1 MALQNSWP
9 GPSGVTDTT
18 EARKDLAGLI
28 ETDGSGVARAG
39 VFPAHTNAIVT
50 ARSDMNV
57 DIAAFQGC
65 AVQFGGPVLLANDG
79 TIQLPSVL
87 VSPGSGTNYYVVYVK
102 QNESTAPGT
111 DANNNVI
118 AGASLSTASFT
129 AARSALPAG
138 AVELATVQVPSGVAA
153 TNAAGVTITQSFQYT
168 AAEGGVVLVRNSTEL
183 AAWSPADGALAY
195 QIDTKAYMSRVG
207 GAWLPSA
214 SGGPHVVFA
223 RTAAFNFTTTK
234 TILTFDSTPVEGG
247 LGGALSTSDYGTFTC
262 VLPGLYQVSAMAT
275 AGGASTTAVG
285 LELFKGSTAVR
296 GVNAATNTIS
306 WTSLPLVYT
315 IRLVAGD
322 TISLRVS
329 APATVAAVVSSPSL
343 NNVCIDYV
351 KP

>member
-28 ETDGSGVARAG
+28 ETNGSGVARAG
-39 VFPAHTNAIVT
+39 LFPAHTNAIVT

-111 DANNNVI
+111 DANNNVL
-118 AGASLSTASFT
+118 AGATLSTASFT

-138 AVELATVQVPSGVAA
+138 ALELATVQVPSGVAA
-153 TNAAGVTITQSFQYT
+153 TNAVGVTITQSFQYT

-183 AAWSPADGALAY
+183 AAWTPGDGAVVFQLDTGGFYVRKSGGWVLVPGSSPAHFVLRKTVSFGWTATQTDHTWDAALLEGAL
-195 QIDTKAYMSRVG
+195 
-207 GAWLPSA
+207 GA
-214 SGGPHVVFA
+214 
-223 RTAAFNFTTTK
+223 FTTTDNITYTCVVPGVYSLMGSLASNTGTTSTDIFLFK
-234 TILTFDSTPVEGG
+234 NGTGVMTWNGAANGSYYTGHPFAATLRFAVGDTFKIQ
-247 LGGALSTSDYGTFTC
+247 LGGSGGTLGLQGAGCFLAVDYI
-262 VLPGLYQVSAMAT
+262 
-275 AGGASTTAVG
+275 
-285 LELFKGSTAVR
+285 
-296 GVNAATNTIS
+296 GV
-306 WTSLPLVYT
+306 
-315 IRLVAGD
+315 
-322 TISLRVS
+322 
-329 APATVAAVVSSPSL
+329 
-343 NNVCIDYV
+343 
-351 KP
+351 